1 MKRAKLS
8 KEEKEIEAAL
18 LKGEF
23 KPLKGKELEKIEN
36 ALKARKKDVTMTIR
50 VNSEDI
56 EKIKNKANKLGV
68 KYQSYISEIIHQV
81 AQ

>member
-8 KEEKEIEAAL
+8 KEEKEVEAAL

-50 VNSEDI
+50 
-56 EKIKNKANKLGV
+56 
-68 KYQSYISEIIHQV
+68 
-81 AQ
+81 

>member
-1 MKRAKLS
+1 MKKIKLS
-8 KEEKEIEAAL
+8 QEEKEIENGL
-18 LKGEF
+18 LSGKF
-23 KPLKGKELEKIEN
+23 KPLKGKELEKIED

-68 KYQSYISEIIHQV
+68 KYQTYISEIIHQV